1 MDKSVHPPY
10 FSGVSN
16 LLEFARELAA
26 IGQAG
31 ITYSKD
37 PYDRERFVRLREMA
51 SEILQLPDHSPD
63 FKWPDDVG
71 YDTPKVDV
79 RAVVFRGKEI
89 LLIKEAMT
97 GLWTL
102 PGGWADVNISPAENA
117 EKECREESGYIVKAV
132 RVVSV
137 IDKDR
142 AGYPRNANSIY
153 KIFFLCKMIG
163 GEATTSHESLD
174 VGFFDLDDL
183 PPLDPHRGREVD
195 IRDAYAR
202 HLDPTLP
209 PVFN

>member
-1 MDKSVHPPY
+1 MSTLLTFPR
-10 FSGVSN
+10 VSN

-51 SEILQLPDHSPD
+51 GELLALPDYSPD
-63 FKWPDDVG
+63 FKWPDEIG

-79 RAVVFRGKEI
+79 RAVVFRGSEI
-89 LLIKEAMT
+89 LLIKEAAT

-117 EKECREESGYIVKAV
+117 EKECREESGYIVKAT
-132 RVVSV
+132 RVVSI
-137 IDKDR
+137 IDKER
-142 AGYPRNANSIY
+142 AGYAPNANAIY
-153 KIFFLCKMIG
+153 KIFFLCDLIG
-163 GEATTSHESLD
+163 GEPTTSHESLG
-174 VGFFDLDDL
+174 VGFFDIDAL
-183 PPLDPHRGREVD
+183 PPLDLHRGREVD

>member
-1 MDKSVHPPY
+1 VDKNVHPPY
-10 FSGVSN
+10 FPRVSN

-51 SEILQLPDHSPD
+51 GELLRLPDYSPD

-79 RAVVFRGKEI
+79 RAVVFKGETV
-89 LLIKEAMT
+89 LLIKETAT

-102 PGGWADVNISPAENA
+102 PGGWADVNLSAAENA
-117 EKECREESGYIVKAV
+117 EKECLEESGYIVKA
-132 RVVSV
+132 RSLVSL

-142 AGYPRNANSIY
+142 AGYPKNLNSIY
-153 KIFFLCKMIG
+153 KIFFLCDLIG
-163 GEATTSHESLD
+163 GTPTLSIESSG
-174 VGFFDLDDL
+174 VEFFDIRAL
-183 PPLDPHRGREVD
+183 PPLDPHRAREED
-195 IRDAYAR
+195 ILKAYER
-202 HLDPTLP
+202 HLNPELP

>member
-1 MDKSVHPPY
+1 M
-10 FSGVSN
+10 SN

-51 SEILQLPDHSPD
+51 SEILQLPEYSPD
-63 FKWPDDVG
+63 FKWPDDFG

-79 RAVVFRGKEI
+79 RSVVFREDQV
-89 LLIKEAMT
+89 LLILETQT

-117 EKECREESGYIVKAV
+117 EKECFEESGYIVKAKS
-132 RVVSV
+132 VVSV

-142 AGYPRNANSIY
+142 AGYPRNVNSIY
-153 KIFFLCKMIG
+153 KIFFLCEMIG
-163 GEATTSHESLD
+163 GTATTSIESSGVD
-174 VGFFDLDDL
+174 FFPIHDL
-183 PPLDPHRGREVD
+183 PDLDPHRARKED
-195 IRDAYAR
+195 ILQAYER
-202 HLDPTLP
+202 YLDTTLP
-209 PVFN
+209 PIFN

>member
-1 MDKSVHPPY
+1 M
-10 FSGVSN
+10 SN

-51 SEILQLPDHSPD
+51 GELLQLPDYSPD
-63 FKWPDDVG
+63 FKWPDDFG

-79 RAVVFRGKEI
+79 RAVVFRDREI
-89 LLIKEAMT
+89 LLIKEAVS

-117 EKECREESGYIVKAV
+117 EKECLEESGYIVKAT

-142 AGYPRNANSIY
+142 AGYPRNPNSIY
-153 KIFFLCKMIG
+153 KIFFLCEMIG
-163 GEATTSHESLD
+163 GEPKTSHESLG
-174 VGFFDLDDL
+174 VGFFSIDDL
-183 PPLDPHRGREVD
+183 PPLDPHRGREID
-195 IRDAYAR
+195 ILEAHAR
-202 HLDPTLP
+202 YLDPALQP
-209 PVFN
+209 AFN

>member
-1 MDKSVHPPY
+1 M
-10 FSGVSN
+10 SN

-31 ITYSKD
+31 ITYCKD

-51 SEILQLPDHSPD
+51 GELLQLPDYSPD
-63 FKWPDDVG
+63 FKWPDDFG

-79 RAVVFRGKEI
+79 RAVVFQEQKV
-89 LLIKEAMT
+89 LLILETQT

-117 EKECREESGYIVKAV
+117 EKECVEESGYIVKAKS
-132 RVVSV
+132 VVSV

-142 AGYPRNANSIY
+142 AGYPRNVNSIY
-153 KIFFLCKMIG
+153 KIFFLCELIG
-163 GEATTSHESLD
+163 GEATTSIESSG
-174 VGFFDLDDL
+174 VGFFDIHDL
-183 PPLDPHRGREVD
+183 PPLDPHRAREID
-195 IRDAYAR
+195 ILDAYAR

-209 PVFN
+209 PTFN

>member
-1 MDKSVHPPY
+1 
-10 FSGVSN
+10 VSN
-16 LLEFARELAA
+16 LLEIARELAA

-51 SEILQLPDHSPD
+51 GEILQLPDYSPD
-63 FKWPDDVG
+63 FKWPDEFG

-89 LLIKEAMT
+89 LLIKEAVS

-117 EKECREESGYIVKAV
+117 EKECLEESGYIVKAT

-142 AGYPRNANSIY
+142 AGYPRNVNSIY
-153 KIFFLCKMIG
+153 KIFFLCEMIG
-163 GEATTSHESLD
+163 GEATTSHESLG
-174 VGFFDLDDL
+174 VEFFDVDDL
-183 PPLDPHRGREVD
+183 PPLDPHRGREID

-202 HLDPTLP
+202 HLDPTLQ

>member
-1 MDKSVHPPY
+1 M
-10 FSGVSN
+10 SN

-31 ITYSKD
+31 ITYSRD
-37 PYDRERFVRLREMA
+37 PFDKERFVRLREMA
-51 SEILQLPDHSPD
+51 AELLQLPDYSPD

-79 RAVVFRGKEI
+79 RAVVFKDERV
-89 LLIKEAMT
+89 LLIKETAS

-102 PGGWADVNISPAENA
+102 PGGWADVNLSAAQNA
-117 EKECREESGYIVKAV
+117 EKECFEESGYIVKAKAL
-132 RVVSV
+132 VSV

-153 KIFFLCKMIG
+153 KIFFLCELVG
-163 GEATTSHESLD
+163 GVPTVSIESSG
-174 VGFFDLDDL
+174 VEFFDIHEL
-183 PPLDPHRGREVD
+183 PPLDPHRARKED
-195 IRDAYAR
+195 ILQAYER
-202 HLDPTLP
+202 HLNPALP

>member
-1 MDKSVHPPY
+1 
-10 FSGVSN
+10 VSN

-51 SEILQLPDHSPD
+51 GELLQLPEYSPD
-63 FKWPDDVG
+63 FKWPDDFG

-79 RAVVFRGKEI
+79 RAVVFRDREI
-89 LLIKEAMT
+89 LLIKEAVS

-117 EKECREESGYIVKAV
+117 EKECREESGYIVKAR

-142 AGYPRNANSIY
+142 AGYPRNVNSIY
-153 KIFFLCKMIG
+153 KIFFLCEMIG
-163 GEATTSHESLD
+163 GEATTSHESLGVD
-174 VGFFDLDDL
+174 FFSIDDL
-183 PPLDPHRGREVD
+183 PPLDPHRGRAAD
-195 IRDAYAR
+195 ILDAHAR
-202 HLDPTLP
+202 YLDPALP
-209 PVFN
+209 PIFN

>member
-1 MDKSVHPPY
+1 
-10 FSGVSN
+10 VSN

-51 SEILQLPDHSPD
+51 GELLALPDYSAD
-63 FKWPDDVG
+63 FKWPDEVG

-89 LLIKEAMT
+89 LLIKEAAS

-117 EKECREESGYIVKAV
+117 EKECREESGYIVKAT

-142 AGYPRNANSIY
+142 AGYPRNVNAIY
-153 KIFFLCKMIG
+153 KIFFLCDLIG
-163 GEATTSHESLD
+163 GEATTSHESLG
-174 VGFFDLDDL
+174 VGFFDIDAL
-183 PPLDPHRGREVD
+183 PPLDPHRGREID

-202 HLDPTLP
+202 VLDPTLP